1 MNTLLNRQIRKHLL
15 SKGIEVNAELNSF
28 LSAVDSSY
36 TNYEEQLVM
45 VQRAM
50 SLSSDELSA
59 ANLSLKKEMSQQQ
72 EIIQS
77 LTKTIATLHK
87 YGNNDTPVN
96 VADNVDVEND
106 GLELARVIDNQT
118 REIIASNEQRDK
130 LLEELERQNKE
141 LNDYAHIVSHDLKS
155 PLNSINALTSW
166 IIEDYKGIYDD
177 NCGINL
183 NLILEHVE
191 HMNSLIEGV
200 LEYSSIDKNQ
210 GESYEVDLNEML
222 MRLITNMSIPDHF
235 TITVNSKLP
244 VVTGNSYR
252 FQQLFQNLI
261 QNAIKYNDKESG
273 TISIDFI
280 ELDTNFQFSIADNG
294 IGIEANYFDKIFQPF
309 QTLEND
315 FKSKGI
321 GLSIVLKII
330 KFYKGSIWLESELN
344 TGTTFYFTLP
354 KHYDGKA

>member
-1 MNTLLNRQIRKHLL
+1 MNTLLNRQIRKHLS
-15 SKGIEVNAELNSF
+15 SKGIEVDAELDSF
-28 LSAVDSSY
+28 LNAVDSSY

-72 EIIQS
+72 EIIKS
-77 LTKTIATLHK
+77 LTETIATLHQ
-87 YGNNDTPVN
+87 YGNNNTPAN
-96 VADNVDVEND
+96 STDKIDAAHD
-106 GLELARVIDNQT
+106 GLELARIIDNQT
-118 REIIASNEQRDK
+118 REIISSNEQRDK
-130 LLEELERQNKE
+130 LLAELERQNKE

-166 IIEDYKGIYDD
+166 IIEDYKGVYDD
-177 NCGINL
+177 NCGVNL

-210 GESYEVDLNEML
+210 GESYKVDLDDML
-222 MRLITNMSIPDHF
+222 SRLIANMNIPDNF
-235 TITVNSKLP
+235 KINVTSKLP
-244 VVTGNSYR
+244 VVSGNSYR

-261 QNAIKYNDKESG
+261 QNAIKYNDKELG
-273 TISIDFI
+273 TITVDFV
-280 ELDTNFQFSIADNG
+280 ELDAFFQFSIADNG
-294 IGIEANYFDKIFQPF
+294 MGIEANYFDKIFQPF

-330 KFYKGSIWLESELN
+330 KFYKGAIWLESKLN

-354 KHYDGKA
+354 KKL